1 MIGVRCK
8 HCKYKCHKNCS
19 KKAPQSCG
27 LPDGLMDFFRKQVML
42 TSSPSPSVDNFMSPT
57 ETQPSCRPFLSHA
70 SLDMVDMPDSPNF
83 VIRELSKE
91 PSSTSELILLNFA
104 FIVTIASSMH
114 AVSNGSISF
123 QVCQNLS
130 LYSILYV
137 RMCSLFNVIVSCWS

>member
-27 LPDGLMDFFRKQVML
+27 LPEGLMDFFRKQLIL

-57 ETQPSCRPFLSHA
+57 ETQPSRPLISHA
-70 SLDMVDMPDSPNF
+70 SMDPGDIPETPNF

-91 PSSTSELILLNFA
+91 PSTSSERYISKF
-104 FIVTIASSMH
+104 
-114 AVSNGSISF
+114 SNE
-123 QVCQNLS
+123 
-130 LYSILYV
+130 
-137 RMCSLFNVIVSCWS
+137 